1 MRTLLCAA
9 ALAATVLSRPAAAEQ
24 TQSTQ
29 LPPYTAAY
37 EPRTVDERGL
47 WMDADEHE
55 RQLRDSPLVI
65 RDETLNA
72 YVRRVLCKTVGDDR
86 CGSVRVYVLE
96 VPATNAFM
104 TPNGTM
110 VVWSGLLLRAGS
122 EAELGAVLG
131 HEFGH
136 FELRHGLQDFKRART
151 TGDVLAWLSVLG
163 GLAGTNTSLSQIALI
178 GSYFRF
184 SREQETA
191 ADLLGLKYL
200 KSSPYPAA
208 AAPSFWQHIMAESD
222 ATAAGRKRKSRHRY
236 SAGFFDSH
244 PTDLKR
250 AHYLDEMAA
259 KMGDEPGDPQI
270 AGHMAGIR
278 SHLPQF
284 LAAQIKLNDF
294 GGTEYLLGQLAGSN
308 GWTGELLYARGE
320 LYRTRGNPRD
330 LVSAAQFYGE
340 AIKAGY
346 AAPEARRG
354 LGLSLLRSGQV
365 TDGKAALNDYL
376 RLNPE
381 ASDAKAISALVAN

>member
-1 MRTLLCAA
+1 
-9 ALAATVLSRPAAAEQ
+9 
-24 TQSTQ
+24 
-29 LPPYTAAY
+29 
-37 EPRTVDERGL
+37 
-47 WMDADEHE
+47 MDADEHE

-65 RDETLNA
+65 RDEALNA
-72 YVRRVLCKTVGDDR
+72 YVRRVLCKTVGEDR
-86 CGSVRVYVLE
+86 CNSVRIYVLE

-110 VVWSGLLLRAGS
+110 VVWSGLLLRVRS

-151 TGDVLAWLSVLG
+151 TGDVVAWLSVLG
-163 GLAGTNTSLSQIALI
+163 GLAGTDTSLSQIALI

-184 SREQETA
+184 SRQQESE
-191 ADLLGLKYL
+191 ADLIGLKYL
-200 KSSPYPAA
+200 NTSSYPASA
-208 AAPSFWQHIMAESD
+208 AAGFWRYIMAESD
-222 ATAAGRKRKSRHRY
+222 ATAAGRKRKAKHRY

-244 PTDLKR
+244 PTDLNR
-250 AHYLDEMAA
+250 ALSLDEMAT
-259 KMGDEPGDPQI
+259 KMGDTAGDPSV
-270 AGHMAGIR
+270 AGHMAGIQA
-278 SHLPQF
+278 HLPQF

-294 GGTEYLLGQLAGSN
+294 GGTEYLLGQLAGTS

-346 AAPEARRG
+346 ARPEARRG
-354 LGLSLLRSGQV
+354 LGLSLLRSGQP
-365 TDGKAALNDYL
+365 TEGKAALNEYL

-381 ASDAKAISALVAN
+381 ASDAKAISALVSN

>member
-1 MRTLLCAA
+1 
-9 ALAATVLSRPAAAEQ
+9 
-24 TQSTQ
+24 
-29 LPPYTAAY
+29 
-37 EPRTVDERGL
+37 
-47 WMDADEHE
+47 
-55 RQLRDSPLVI
+55 
-65 RDETLNA
+65 
-72 YVRRVLCKTVGDDR
+72 
-86 CGSVRVYVLE
+86 
-96 VPATNAFM
+96 
-104 TPNGTM
+104 
-110 VVWSGLLLRAGS
+110 
-122 EAELGAVLG
+122 
-131 HEFGH
+131 
-136 FELRHGLQDFKRART
+136 
-151 TGDVLAWLSVLG
+151 
-163 GLAGTNTSLSQIALI
+163 
-178 GSYFRF
+178 
-184 SREQETA
+184 
-191 ADLLGLKYL
+191 
-200 KSSPYPAA
+200 
-208 AAPSFWQHIMAESD
+208 
-222 ATAAGRKRKSRHRY
+222 
-236 SAGFFDSH
+236 
-244 PTDLKR
+244 
-250 AHYLDEMAA
+250 
-259 KMGDEPGDPQI
+259 MGDEPGDPQI